1 MFCSGV
7 IIMAEEM
14 MNQPMSGGVMTPPP
28 ENMSDMGDMN
38 QQPMQ
43 QQQAQDMNM
52 KVEQAMEQG
61 RQILMERVQGLAPE
75 EKNILSNSITPE
87 FKQVVTKV
95 FGPAVNDF
103 LSILEV
109 AMPNQESEP
118 SPMEPMMAQ
127 GEGMM
132 MNRPP
137 VEETAPAQV

>member
-1 MFCSGV
+1 
-7 IIMAEEM
+7 MAEEM
-14 MNQPMSGGVMTPPP
+14 MNQQMASGVMAPPS

-118 SPMEPMMAQ
+118 SPMEPMVAQ

-137 VEETAPAQV
+137 VQETAPAQV

>member
-1 MFCSGV
+1 
-7 IIMAEEM
+7 MAEEM
-14 MNQPMSGGVMTPPP
+14 MNQSMSGGVMTPPA

-38 QQPMQ
+38 QQLMQ

-118 SPMEPMMAQ
+118 SPMEPMVAQ

>member
-1 MFCSGV
+1 
-7 IIMAEEM
+7 MAEEM
-14 MNQPMSGGVMTPPP
+14 MNQQMTGGVMAPPS
-28 ENMSDMGDMN
+28 ENMSDMGGMN
-38 QQPMQ
+38 QNTMETP
-43 QQQAQDMNM
+43 QDMSA

-118 SPMEPMMAQ
+118 SPMEPMVAQ